1 MKHSILKFL
10 IVILLF
16 SGITSIYAQGLRSSY
31 FMDGMYYRHQL
42 NPAYAAESS
51 YVNAPFL
58 VLGNLNVGM
67 QGNMGVN
74 DFLYKYNQNGYALT
88 TFMNP
93 YVSND
98 EFLNKLHSVNR
109 LNVNV
114 SLPVIA
120 FGFKA
125 WGGFNTFDID
135 IRSNTSVNLPYE
147 LFNFMKT
154 GMSDEA
160 GTFYNVKDLTIR
172 SNNYIEVAFGHSHEI
187 NKYLN
192 VGAKVKFLV
201 GAGNVNAHIKNMD
214 IYMSEDIWNIEAEGI
229 IDGSLKGG
237 EFKTKMPNEF
247 GQREVDGFKIKNP
260 NVGGFGLAIDL
271 GATYKMTE
279 FVEGLTLSAALLDLG
294 FIRWNNALK
303 ASMVHNYTFEG
314 FKYPVVIDPE
324 DGDPGDINNQIDDI
338 ADDLK
343 GFIKFYEDEAA
354 KNRVTKLA
362 AVMNIGA
369 EYILPS
375 YNKLKFGLLS
385 STYFNKPFTWTEARV
400 SANIAPVSWFEANV
414 NYAISN
420 FGSSLGW
427 VLNFHP
433 NGFNFFIGSD
443 HMITKVTPQ
452 FVPVGNANASVC
464 VGFNIIWGKNKDKK
478 NKTVKPD
485 YILSKL

>member
-1 MKHSILKFL
+1 M
-10 IVILLF
+10 
-16 SGITSIYAQGLRSSY
+16 
-31 FMDGMYYRHQL
+31 
-42 NPAYAAESS
+42 
-51 YVNAPFL
+51 
-58 VLGNLNVGM
+58 
-67 QGNMGVN
+67 
-74 DFLYKYNQNGYALT
+74 
-88 TFMNP
+88 
-93 YVSND
+93 
-98 EFLNKLHSVNR
+98 
-109 LNVNV
+109 
-114 SLPVIA
+114 
-120 FGFKA
+120 
-125 WGGFNTFDID
+125 
-135 IRSNTSVNLPYE
+135 
-147 LFNFMKT
+147 
-154 GMSDEA
+154 
-160 GTFYNVKDLTIR
+160 
-172 SNNYIEVAFGHSHEI
+172 
-187 NKYLN
+187 
-192 VGAKVKFLV
+192 
-201 GAGNVNAHIKNMD
+201 
-214 IYMSEDIWNIEAEGI
+214 
-229 IDGSLKGG
+229 
-237 EFKTKMPNEF
+237 
-247 GQREVDGFKIKNP
+247 
-260 NVGGFGLAIDL
+260 AIDL

-354 KNRVTKLA
+354 KSRVTKLA

-385 STYFNKPFTWTEARV
+385 STYFNKPFTWTEARI